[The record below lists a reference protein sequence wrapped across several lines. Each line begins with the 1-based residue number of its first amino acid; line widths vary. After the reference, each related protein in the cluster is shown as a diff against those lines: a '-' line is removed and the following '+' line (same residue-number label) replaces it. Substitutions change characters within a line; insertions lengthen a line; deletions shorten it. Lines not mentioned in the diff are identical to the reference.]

1 MKRKIIL
8 DVDGKMNDEEV
19 LYYKDGAVK
28 AIDVRLLLPELKVI
42 EADLGSC
49 KASIAEIRQTLAEL
63 AKIVKEK

>member
-28 AIDVRLLLPELKVI
+28 AIDVRLLLPELKEI
-42 EADLGSC
+42 QADLESC

>member
-8 DVDGKMNDEEV
+8 DVDGKMNDGEV

-28 AIDVRLLLPELKVI
+28 AIDVRQLLPELKDI
-42 EADLGSC
+42 EADLASC

>member
-8 DVDGKMNDEEV
+8 DVDGKMNDGEV

-28 AIDVRLLLPELKVI
+28 AIDVRQLLPELKDI
-42 EADLGSC
+42 EADLESC
-49 KASIAEIRQTLAEL
+49 KASIAELRQTLAEL